1 MHAFHDRWSIVICRI
16 SCEAAVELFKLS
28 DEIRFLKVALV
39 SAEPIQSTAAAIPT
53 KLKVDYSRQWARRGQ
68 KSARMEQ
75 RDKASDEIITLAK
88 SKVIYYDEK
97 MALKRRQ
104 HEMFVKEHEKRMQ
117 VLELEEKYYQAKL
130 RKFTEE

>member
-1 MHAFHDRWSIVICRI
+1 M
-16 SCEAAVELFKLS
+16 ELFKLS